1 MTDYRMNIA
10 QVGVEWNGSATFNVY
25 YCGENVDCFTHYG
38 ATPDN
43 WQALAQE
50 WVNDWWGVTAS

>member
-1 MTDYRMNIA
+1 MTDHRLQVS

-43 WQALAQE
+43 WQDIAVE
-50 WVNDWWGVTAS
+50 WVDQWWA